1 MENNENSI
9 VHHLL
14 SEKRRIG
21 RLSQIRELIFG
32 AQDGLLTSIII
43 ISTVAGA
50 FADSRV
56 VLITGVAQGLAGAIS
71 MGTGAFLA
79 SEAERQVRHAEV
91 VKERAAARHSP
102 EEEKE
107 EMLLLF
113 EHEGVPKHNAM
124 TIVENLMTS
133 EKAFFNT
140 MVQKEFG
147 IDPAPPTTALN
158 DSFVVGISYLI
169 ASFVPLLPYFFLSIK
184 SAFFYSILFTVFA
197 LFGLGALKAKFAN
210 LHYIKSG
217 LQILAIGT
225 LSGLGGY
232 LLGTVLPKLLGIN

>member
-1 MENNENSI
+1 MENNEHSI

-21 RLSQIRELIFG
+21 RISQIRELIFG

-43 ISTVAGA
+43 VSTVAGA
-50 FADSRV
+50 FADNHV

-79 SEAERQVRHAEV
+79 SEAEHQVRHAEL
-91 VKERAAARHSP
+91 VKERAANRHSP

-113 EHEGVPKHNAM
+113 EHEGVPKHNA
-124 TIVENLMTS
+124 TAIVENLMTS

-147 IDPAPPTTALN
+147 IDPAPSTTPLA

-169 ASFVPLLPYFFLSIK
+169 TSFIPLVPYFFLPVK
-184 SAFFYSILFTVFA
+184 HALFYSLSLTIFT
-197 LFGLGALKAKFAN
+197 LFGLGMLKAKFAN

-217 LQILAIGT
+217 LQILVIGA

-232 LLGTVLPKLLGIN
+232 LLGTALPRLLGIK